1 MGPVGDL
8 LMSGF
13 RLRAAVAAA
22 VTLTIGPGLAQD
34 GFDGIEITVHPV
46 MNNIYYLEG
55 RGGNIG
61 LSVGADG
68 VLMIDSQ
75 FAPLSDRVVAT
86 VRTLSDGNIRFL
98 INTHLHGDHTG
109 GNANIAGLGV
119 PIVAHKNVRARMAA
133 TLGPNARASL
143 PLLTFSERITFHLN
157 GEDVE
162 VFRVPPAHTD
172 GDSYIHFRG
181 ADVLHV
187 GDVFRTTGYPVIDL
201 NSGGT
206 LRGTLEAIDIAISL
220 AGPETR
226 IIPGHGKQSTRADLI
241 EFRELIVEVERR
253 VGALIAQGMSIEQ
266 VIAAAPTA
274 DLDERWGSP
283 ERILR
288 AVYQELASVR

>member
-1 MGPVGDL
+1 MGTVGDM

-22 VTLTIGPGLAQD
+22 VALAAGPGLAQD
-34 GFDGIEITVHPV
+34 GFEGVEITVHPV

-75 FAPLSDRVVAT
+75 FAPLSDRVVAA

-119 PIVAHKNVRARMAA
+119 PIVAHENVRARLAA
-133 TLGPNARASL
+133 TVAADAPASL
-143 PLLTFSERITFHLN
+143 PLVTFSERITFHIN
-157 GEDVE
+157 GEDVD

-172 GDSYIHFRG
+172 GDSFIHFRRS
-181 ADVLHV
+181 DVLHV

-206 LRGTLEAIDIAISL
+206 LRGTLEAIDIAIAL
-220 AGPETR
+220 AGRDTR
-226 IIPGHGKQSTRADLI
+226 IIPGHGELSTRADLLV
-241 EFRELIVEVERR
+241 FRELIVEIQRR
-253 VGALIAQGMSIEQ
+253 VGRLIAQGMTLEQ
-266 VIAAAPTA
+266 VIANAPTA

-283 ERILR
+283 ERILA
-288 AVYQELASVR
+288 AVYHELVNAR